1 MPEGYFE
8 RLSAMDTSFLI
19 LEKPSSPLHVSAT
32 LIYEAGPMS
41 TAAGGVDIDAFK
53 SAIRA
58 VLPRVPRY
66 RQKLKWIPVWNQPV
80 WIDDR
85 QFNLDYHIRHTSLP
99 RPGTDR
105 QLKLLAAAFK
115 ICPKPTEQQ
124 LDAIASRVGMEAETL
139 AHWFQSRRVLQE
151 WVAQQPHI
159 SSSSVRSMFYGDD
172 EGQQPAP
179 PVAMMPRP
187 LAV

>member
-1 MPEGYFE
+1 MPQ
-8 RLSAMDTSFLI
+8 
-19 LEKPSSPLHVSAT
+19 
-32 LIYEAGPMS
+32 
-41 TAAGGVDIDAFK
+41 
-53 SAIRA
+53 
-58 VLPRVPRY
+58 PR
-66 RQKLKWIPVWNQPV
+66 
-80 WIDDR
+80 
-85 QFNLDYHIRHTSLP
+85 
-99 RPGTDR
+99 RPPAW

-139 AHWFQSRRVLQE
+139 AHWFQSRRGLQE